1 MREGK
6 NEEGVLKSGE
16 VSQHS
21 LSMRFNTVTI
31 SVKENMLNYF
41 TSIDYDT
48 HFAIAAFV
56 YEEGQWK
63 GVATARFIEDNET
76 PEVAE
81 WAAIV
86 LDKYHGL
93 GIGSC
98 LLYYLSVM
106 ASHFDIRRLV
116 AIVHQENYPVL
127 HWMKKLNAWREAQR
141 DCHYWMFRTPIS
153 PEWISDEVSRD
164 HLEKA
169 ACGLGHV
176 DDDCMEELRCCVRK
190 LKNPE
195 FLYGREQSDQRVS
208 LGKQEKRVERSAP
221 TVSFVTSFE
230 DELDIGD
237 LF

>member
-1 MREGK
+1 M
-6 NEEGVLKSGE
+6 LKSGE

-41 TSIDYDT
+41 TSIVYDT

-98 LLYYLSVM
+98 LLYYLSVVGVM
-106 ASHFDIRRLV
+106 
-116 AIVHQENYPVL
+116 
-127 HWMKKLNAWREAQR
+127 
-141 DCHYWMFRTPIS
+141 RTCEVDGIS
-153 PEWISDEVSRD
+153 
-164 HLEKA
+164 L
-169 ACGLGHV
+169 
-176 DDDCMEELRCCVRK
+176 
-190 LKNPE
+190 
-195 FLYGREQSDQRVS
+195 
-208 LGKQEKRVERSAP
+208 
-221 TVSFVTSFE
+221 
-230 DELDIGD
+230 
-237 LF
+237 